1 MKGKPMDPL
10 GMGSLQFLSRV
21 AVHRSCHSCWDTARS
36 SAMDTRQAARVARAE
51 TRSKLSN
58 SMMMES
64 PSVSLELWT
73 SLKKKSC
80 AEAFLDFGGK
90 MCKSRSKFLE
100 GFFFFLRKSAALLYA
115 LQKPS
120 ASDNRRLCLS
130 E

>member
-1 MKGKPMDPL
+1 
-10 GMGSLQFLSRV
+10 
-21 AVHRSCHSCWDTARS
+21 
-36 SAMDTRQAARVARAE
+36 MDTRQAARVARAE